1 MIHDLNG
8 YTVSPVV
15 SFSVSQMFPLK
26 NTDGQQES
34 KNKLFIQGTFK
45 KHFLYTYY
53 VPDT

>member
-1 MIHDLNG
+1 MTW
-8 YTVSPVV
+8 TVSKSCGVI
-15 SFSVSQMFPLK
+15 FCLSVFPLK
-26 NTDGQQES
+26 NTDGQQQES